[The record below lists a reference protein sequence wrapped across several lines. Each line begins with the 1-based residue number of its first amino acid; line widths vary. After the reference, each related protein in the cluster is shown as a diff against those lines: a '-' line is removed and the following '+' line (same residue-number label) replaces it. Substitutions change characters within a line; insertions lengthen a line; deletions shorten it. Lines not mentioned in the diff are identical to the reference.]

1 MLLLGMISCATLQI
15 CNFWRR
21 NPSRGINVSNILGG
35 SENCGAWHMSFDH
48 LLWEHDKFQC
58 QWSNMAHTSFTNRT
72 RSLSVPRDYSG
83 DGVVYK
89 QPEVIPTRNTPKHLP
104 HPTGAML
111 WHRASSRGFPAS
123 YEFSRI
129 QNGWIRHGAEVILP
143 PRWLGLP
150 LPRLQEAYACR
161 KDIT

>member
-1 MLLLGMISCATLQI
+1 
-15 CNFWRR
+15 
-21 NPSRGINVSNILGG
+21 
-35 SENCGAWHMSFDH
+35 MSFVR

-129 QNGWIRHGAEVILP
+129 QNGWIKHGAEVILP
-143 PRWLGLP
+143 PGGWACPSLVCKRPTHVVKTSHRTLHAASGHDFMCHLAD
-150 LPRLQEAYACR
+150 LQFPAP
-161 KDIT
+161 KP